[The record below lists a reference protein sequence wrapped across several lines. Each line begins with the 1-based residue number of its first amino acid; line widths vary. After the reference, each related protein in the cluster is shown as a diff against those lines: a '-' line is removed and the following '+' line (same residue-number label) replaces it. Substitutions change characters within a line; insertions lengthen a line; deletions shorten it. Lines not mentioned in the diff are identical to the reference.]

1 MFFCVGMALFGWFVG
16 DGCSKGVSASH
27 SMVPVNFLLTFEK
40 DASPTYNHNTNNL
53 FYFSRSTIWVGNAIC
68 A

>member
-16 DGCSKGVSASH
+16 DGCNKGVAASH

-40 DASPTYNHNTNNL
+40 DASPIITTQII
-53 FYFSRSTIWVGNAIC
+53 YFIFQGQQYG
-68 A
+68 